1 MEMDSMTQEKLT
13 GNLES
18 LKLSF
23 ADNLNR
29 VVQKMQSPNENFDT
43 KINTLN
49 QHVHN
54 TKIKIEV
61 LKKI

>member
-54 TKIKIEV
+54 PKIKIEV